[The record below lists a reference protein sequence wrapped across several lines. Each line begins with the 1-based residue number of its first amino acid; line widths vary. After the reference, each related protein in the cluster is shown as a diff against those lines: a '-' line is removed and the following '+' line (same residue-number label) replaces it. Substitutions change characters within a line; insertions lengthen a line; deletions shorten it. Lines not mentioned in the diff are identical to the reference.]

1 MSIEKTWQLAPKAPS
16 EFLQQFANLESI
28 VIQLLYNRDLKD
40 KNAIVNFLNPDYK
53 TGLYDPF
60 LIQDMKKAIDRI
72 FKAIQKK
79 EKIVIYGD
87 YDADGITSTA
97 LLYKTLKFLGAENLK
112 TYIPHRQ
119 KEGYGLHKKSVRKFK
134 KQKTHL
140 IITVDCGITNVQ
152 QVAEA
157 KKLNMDV
164 IITDHHEVPPKLPS
178 AYAILNVKRKDDRYP
193 FKGLAGVGVAFKLAQ
208 ALLSKAAD
216 KLPLVR
222 EAFEKWL
229 LDLVAIGTIAD
240 LAPLLDE
247 NRALVKYGL
256 IILNQSKRWGLK
268 KLYEQAGL
276 KPKLAPLNTYNIG
289 YQIAPRLNAAGRME
303 HANAA
308 YNLLL
313 TESELEAE
321 KLASELETTNRS
333 RQKLTAEILEQAK
346 EQIGDMEEKMIL
358 LASHPAWS
366 SGIAGLV
373 AGKICDEYS
382 KPTLI
387 IERGEK
393 QSTGSARSI
402 ENFNITKA
410 LAECEEFLIRY
421 GGHKTAAGFTL
432 ETAKI
437 SLFYQKLE
445 KIARQ
450 EIGEELKPTLLIEAE
465 LNLSEVNEKTL
476 EQIEKFQPFGEAN
489 PVPRFLAR
497 KISVVEIRGAGA
509 QQKHLKLKLKN
520 QNGRYFE
527 AIGFGLGEWVKK
539 LLPGDIIDLVYEILV
554 NEWNGQRK
562 LELKIVDLKN
572 SDPRT
577 ITPPKSFRD
586 YTGQINSVRK
596 QAAAP
601 YKS

>member
-16 EFLQQFANLESI
+16 EFLQQFTNLDSI

-60 LIQDMKKAIDRI
+60 LIQDMEKAVDRI
-72 FKAIQKK
+72 FKAIRKK

-97 LLYKTLKFLGAENLK
+97 LLCKTLKFLGAENLE

-119 KEGYGLHKKSVRKFK
+119 KEGYGLHKKNVRRFK

-178 AYAILNVKRKDDRYP
+178 AYAILNVKRKDDHYP

-208 ALLSKAAD
+208 ALLNKTAD
-216 KLPLVR
+216 KPPLVR

-289 YQIAPRLNAAGRME
+289 YQIAPRLNAAGRMK

-308 YNLLL
+308 YNLLF

-387 IERGEK
+387 IERGERE
-393 QSTGSARSI
+393 STGSARSI
-402 ENFNITKA
+402 ESFNITKA

-432 ETAKI
+432 KTAKI

-445 KIARQ
+445 KLARQ

-465 LNLSEVNEKTL
+465 LSLPEINERIF

-489 PVPRFLAR
+489 PVPRFSAG
-497 KISVVEIRGAGA
+497 KISVVEIRSVGA
-509 QQKHLKLKLKN
+509 QQQHLKLKLKS
-520 QNGRYFE
+520 QNNRYFE
-527 AIGFGLGEWVKK
+527 AIGFGLGEWLPK
-539 LLPGDIIDLVYEILV
+539 LLPGDTIDLVYEILV

-562 LELKIVDLKN
+562 LELKIVDLKISEN
-572 SDPRT
+572 
-577 ITPPKSFRD
+577 
-586 YTGQINSVRK
+586 
-596 QAAAP
+596 
-601 YKS
+601 